1 MSLVA
6 FLSFVY
12 YGIIWRLVLVL
23 LKRPGRIK
31 QWLYSSMGF
40 YLGSLFITASILLLI
55 IICFSCLNTLDLFLI
70 DHLFLHIYPFLLD
83 FQNIEIHDVKVFH
96 TDPLGLMSY
105 ISCKVMSSFPFLIF
119 MICFCL
125 SFDWGLVSLI
135 YLFNKSTLFHWLS
148 YSLISISSIFIFI
161 ISFYLIEFI
170 LFSIHLLNW

>member
-31 QWLYSSMGF
+31 QWLYLSMGF

-55 IICFSCLNTLDLFLI
+55 IICFSWFIFGI
-70 DHLFLHIYPFLLD
+70 DHMFLHIYPFLLD
-83 FQNIEIHDVKVFH
+83 FQNIEIHDVKVVH
-96 TDPLGLMSY
+96 TDPLGLIGY

-119 MICFCL
+119 LICFCL

-135 YLFNKSTLFHWLS
+135 YLFNKSTLCHWLS
-148 YSLISISSIFIFI
+148 YSLISISLIFIFI